1 MDNVNHIQSFILE
14 NSEKIP
20 NDIYLKFM
28 SLIKDWHKIEINSVP
43 VSPTPSVIINNISNI
58 SNVNVVNVVNNT
70 FYSKEALK
78 NMTKVQLIE
87 LCKNRGY
94 SGYSNK
100 NVGDIIDLI
109 LVLQSQ
115 KNLKTN

>member
-1 MDNVNHIQSFILE
+1 MENVNNVQAFILD

-28 SLIKDWHKIEINSVP
+28 GLIKEWHKLEINSTPVVVP
-43 VSPTPSVIINNISNI
+43 VPSIIINNINNI
-58 SNVNVVNVVNNT
+58 NINVVNNT
-70 FYSKEALK
+70 IYSKDALK
-78 NMTKVQLIE
+78 DMTKVQLIE

-100 NVGDIIDLI
+100 KCGDIIDLI
-109 LVLQSQ
+109 LVLQAQ
-115 KNLKTN
+115 KNLKV